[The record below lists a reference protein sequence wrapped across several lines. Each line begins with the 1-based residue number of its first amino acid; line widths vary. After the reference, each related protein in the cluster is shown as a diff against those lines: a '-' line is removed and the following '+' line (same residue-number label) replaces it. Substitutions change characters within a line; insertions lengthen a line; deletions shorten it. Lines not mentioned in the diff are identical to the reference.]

1 MMCRI
6 TNDPKY
12 NEVFTSAKDIAE
24 TLYAEISKYRA
35 DTSDL
40 HSWQEWQMA
49 MRMLGSKLLR
59 PGAGFKLPPLEDV

>member
-1 MMCRI
+1 MMYR
-6 TNDPKY
+6 TTSNPEYNDA
-12 NEVFTSAKDIAE
+12 FTSAKDIAE
-24 TLYAEISKYRA
+24 TLYSEIAKYRA

-59 PGAGFKLPPLEDV
+59 PCAGFRLPPLEDV

>member
-6 TNDPKY
+6 TSDPEY

-24 TLYAEISKYRA
+24 TLYAEIAKYRA

-59 PGAGFKLPPLEDV
+59 PCGNFKLPPLEEV